1 MKAGTLINTAVLIAL
16 VLLCAQQLSITKK
29 LDTLLADQ
37 AVAEKHRQTM
47 TARLAALELPSRPAP
62 QPPPYELSAIQPRRQ
77 PLSMPAPMA
86 ADFNFARGWG
96 HEQACGAPNTL
107 QAGDHPTAWTSKL
120 PDGGPEW
127 LKLDYSNQVQ
137 LAEIRVR
144 QTYNPGAI
152 SKVAAV
158 LTNGEEVVVWEG
170 VEDPARAPIETAF
183 AVTGNVQARS
193 VKVYLDTTRVPGW
206 NEIDA
211 VQIVGRDGSRQWAS
225 GSSASSN
232 YGDR

>member
-1 MKAGTLINTAVLIAL
+1 MKAGTLINAAVLIAL

-47 TARLAALELPSRPAP
+47 TARMTALELPPRPSAP
-62 QPPPYELSAIQPRRQ
+62 PPPYESSAIRPRRQ
-77 PLSMPAPMA
+77 PFSMPASIPA
-86 ADFNFARGWG
+86 AYNSVRAWG
-96 HEQACGAPNTL
+96 HEQACGAPDTM
-107 QAGDHPTAWTSKL
+107 QAGDYPTAWTSKL

-144 QTYNPGAI
+144 QTCNPGAI

-170 VEDPARAPIETAF
+170 VEDPAPAPIETAF
-183 AVTGNVQARS
+183 AVTGNVLARS